1 MSNTEAVR
9 IRQEPRNRRES
20 DTGGAACC
28 GHSSASIRNHGCRLW
43 LRSCWWGGLRG
54 ALAPA
59 LALALL
65 PSLVFHNEIIIATFG
80 VVVFSVVVQGLTV
93 PPLLRALALLP
104 KRPRKPAPAR

>member
-1 MSNTEAVR
+1 
-9 IRQEPRNRRES
+9 
-20 DTGGAACC
+20 
-28 GHSSASIRNHGCRLW
+28 
-43 LRSCWWGGLRG
+43 LRS